1 MPVTINVGYSE
12 KLGQPEFGSI
22 GASCHI
28 ECELDGRLVFESPD
42 AFQAKVRELYSACS
56 HAAKEELARHRGG
69 SEVSSVPRNG
79 SRKPSNGATPG
90 AAANPCSNGGSSSH
104 RASKR
109 QMDFLEQ
116 LARQIPQLGVR
127 RLESL
132 AQRVCNK
139 PVAELSSFDASSL
152 IDTLKAIKDGKLDAE
167 AALSGE
173 KR

>member
-1 MPVTINVGYSE
+1 MTVTINVGYSE
-12 KLGQPEFGSI
+12 KLGQPDFGSI

-28 ECELDGRLVFESPD
+28 ECELDGRLVLESPD
-42 AFQAKVRELYSACS
+42 EFQAKVRELYTACS
-56 HAAKEELARHRGG
+56 NAAKEELARHQAGN
-69 SEVSSVPRNG
+69 EVSPRNG
-79 SRKPSNGATPG
+79 SRKSSNGVTSATAG
-90 AAANPCSNGGSSSH
+90 NPSSNGGSSHH

-116 LARQIPQLGVR
+116 LARQIPQVGVR
-127 RLESL
+127 RLEPL
-132 AQRVCNK
+132 AQRICGK

-152 IDTLKAIKDGKLDAE
+152 IDTLKAIKEGKLGAD

>member
-1 MPVTINVGYSE
+1 MTVKINVGFSE
-12 KLGQPEFGSI
+12 KLGQPDFGSI

-28 ECELDGRLVFESPD
+28 ECQLEGPLLENPD

-56 HAAKEELARHRGG
+56 AAAKEQLARHRAGN
-69 SEVSSVPRNG
+69 EVLPTNG
-79 SRKPSNGATPG
+79 SRKPSNGTPPT
-90 AAANPCSNGGSSSH
+90 AASRSSQDNGSTTH

-116 LARQIPQLGVR
+116 LARQIPQVGVR

-132 AQRVCNK
+132 AQRVCKK
-139 PVAELSSFDASSL
+139 PVAQLSSFDASTL
-152 IDTLKAIKDGKLDAE
+152 IDTLKAIKDGNLNVE
-167 AALSGE
+167 AALAGD

>member
-1 MPVTINVGYSE
+1 MTVKINVGYSE
-12 KLGQPEFGSI
+12 KLGQPDFGSI

-42 AFQAKVRELYSACS
+42 AFREKVRELYTACS
-56 HAAKEELARHRGG
+56 IATKQELARHRGG
-69 SEVSSVPRNG
+69 SEASPVPGNG
-79 SRKPSNGATPG
+79 SRKSSNSVTAATAGKPT
-90 AAANPCSNGGSSSH
+90 PNGGAPSH

-116 LARQIPQLGVR
+116 LARQIPQVGVR

-152 IDTLKAIKDGKLDAE
+152 IDTLKAIKEGTLDTE
-167 AALSGE
+167 ALSGE

>member
-12 KLGQPEFGSI
+12 KLGQPDFGSI

-42 AFQAKVRELYSACS
+42 AFQEKVRELYAACS
-56 HAAKEELARHRGG
+56 NAAKEELGRQRTR
-69 SEVSSVPRNG
+69 SEVSSIPRNG
-79 SRKPSNGATPG
+79 SPKSGGAVPGATGKPSPNGG
-90 AAANPCSNGGSSSH
+90 AASH

-116 LARQIPQLGVR
+116 LARQIPQVGIR

-139 PVAELSSFDASSL
+139 PIAELSSFDASSL
-152 IDTLKAIKDGKLDAE
+152 IDTLKAIKEGKRDAE

-173 KR
+173 RR